1 MSSIQMQNK
10 ETYKLWKNSQ
20 INKTVS
26 SLVGTCFPESASKQK
41 QIKKTENSVLVRQK
55 ILAVSSH
62 KFVCDKKW
70 KYSLASI
77 HLEPTGRLA

>member
-10 ETYKLWKNSQ
+10 ETCKLWKKSQ

-26 SLVGTCFPESASKQK
+26 SPVCTCFPKSASKQK
-41 QIKKTENSVLVRQK
+41 QIKKTKNSVLVRQK

-62 KFVCDKKW
+62 EFVSDKKW
-70 KYSLASI
+70 KHSLVLI
-77 HLEPTGRLA
+77 CLEPPGGLV